1 MASPSQGNS
10 QGNSQAVQ
18 AVQGLQAQAGTFIP
32 QPPRLELGAFENL
45 AGKWRAW
52 RRRWNAFAAVSGL
65 NASGDEV
72 YKTGMLVSVAD
83 DETLKIIDQLPYG
96 SPPDRKKLNKVL
108 ELLEKHC
115 LQDVNV
121 LHERHRFN
129 QRRQG
134 EDEPI
139 DKCVRDLRTLA
150 TTCEFVQ
157 DGKNFT
163 EQMIRDRLVCGMT
176 SARVQKRLLA
186 KGDPALAE
194 CVKECR
200 TTAATS
206 CQAAEIHT
214 TMSKVKQEPSEQE
227 TRDILYTQQ
236 AGPRRPS
243 YSNSGL
249 GTACKF
255 CNRQRGKRNCPAFGQ
270 VCRSCGRRNHF
281 AVV

>member
-1 MASPSQGNS
+1 M
-10 QGNSQAVQ
+10 
-18 AVQGLQAQAGTFIP
+18 
-32 QPPRLELGAFENL
+32 
-45 AGKWRAW
+45 
-52 RRRWNAFAAVSGL
+52 
-65 NASGDEV
+65 
-72 YKTGMLVSVAD
+72 
-83 DETLKIIDQLPYG
+83 
-96 SPPDRKKLNKVL
+96 
-108 ELLEKHC
+108 
-115 LQDVNV
+115 
-121 LHERHRFN
+121 
-129 QRRQG
+129 
-134 EDEPI
+134 
-139 DKCVRDLRTLA
+139 RDLRTLA

-176 SARVQKRLLA
+176 SAKVQQRLLE

-214 TMSKVKQEPSEQE
+214 TMSKVKQEPREQK

-236 AGPRRPS
+236 AGPRRSS
-243 YSNSGL
+243 YSKSGL

-255 CNRQRGKRNCPAFGQ
+255 CNRQHGKRNCPAFGQ

-281 AVV
+281 AVVCKHGRSRDRQPGQKVWQKWRSPTSTARYSVAYKFENLNLMSLDRR